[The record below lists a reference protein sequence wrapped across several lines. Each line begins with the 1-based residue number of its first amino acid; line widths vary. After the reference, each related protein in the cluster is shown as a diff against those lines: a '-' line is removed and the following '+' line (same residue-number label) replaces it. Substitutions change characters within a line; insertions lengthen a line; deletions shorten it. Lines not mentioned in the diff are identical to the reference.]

1 MSRYNSLSDYL
12 KGRFGRKMYK
22 LAVDGGFTCPNRDGT
37 KGTGGCIFCSSA
49 GSGDF
54 AEHGADIKAQL
65 ENAKKTHKKQ
75 ASARLRV
82 YCLFSIVHKHLCP
95 GCPAA

>member
-37 KGTGGCIFCSSA
+37 KGTGGCIF
-49 GSGDF
+49 
-54 AEHGADIKAQL
+54 AQAQVRATL
-65 ENAKKTHKKQ
+65 PSTV
-75 ASARLRV
+75 RT
-82 YCLFSIVHKHLCP
+82 
-95 GCPAA
+95 

>member
-65 ENAKKTHKKQ
+65 ENAKK
-75 ASARLRV
+75 AEEPV
-82 YCLFSIVHKHLCP
+82 
-95 GCPAA
+95 